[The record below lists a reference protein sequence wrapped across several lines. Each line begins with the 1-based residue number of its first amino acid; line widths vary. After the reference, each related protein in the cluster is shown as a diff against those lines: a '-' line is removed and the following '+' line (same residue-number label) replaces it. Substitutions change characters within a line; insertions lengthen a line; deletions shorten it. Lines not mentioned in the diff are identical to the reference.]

1 MSNACLEAFRAV
13 RYIPDSNWLKHRTFK
28 SIILTALYFFSNPEA
43 YRAPTSSTS
52 TGFAD
57 LDELGYWQP

>member
-1 MSNACLEAFRAV
+1 MSNEYLEAFRPV
-13 RYIPDSNWLKHRTFK
+13 RYIPDSNWLKRRTFK

-43 YRAPTSSTS
+43 YRAPTSST
-52 TGFAD
+52 GFAD